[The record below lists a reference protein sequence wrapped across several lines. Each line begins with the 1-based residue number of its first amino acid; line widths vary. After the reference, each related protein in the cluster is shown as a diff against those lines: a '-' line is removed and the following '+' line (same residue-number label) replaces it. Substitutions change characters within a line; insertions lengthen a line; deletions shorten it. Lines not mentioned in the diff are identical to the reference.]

1 MYLFVVE
8 LNLSYSRIRLVRS
21 KKKRGARMM
30 IPTEMQWNA
39 LLQRHATV
47 TVHAKGQQVTGDL
60 YNVTDEQVILIVPNK
75 QELFEVISRAD
86 IDDIS
91 W

>member
-39 LLQRHATV
+39 LLQRH
-47 TVHAKGQQVTGDL
+47 
-60 YNVTDEQVILIVPNK
+60 EQVILIVPNK

>member
-1 MYLFVVE
+1 
-8 LNLSYSRIRLVRS
+8 
-21 KKKRGARMM
+21 M

-47 TVHAKGQQVTGDL
+47 TVIVKGQKITGDL

-75 QELFEVISRAD
+75 QDLFEVIARAD
-86 IDDIS
+86 IDEIN

>member
-1 MYLFVVE
+1 MV
-8 LNLSYSRIRLVRS
+8 
-21 KKKRGARMM
+21 
-30 IPTEMQWNA
+30 PTEMQWNA

-47 TVHAKGQQVTGDL
+47 TIYTKGQKVTGDL

-75 QELFEVISRAD
+75 QNLFEVISRMD

>member
-1 MYLFVVE
+1 
-8 LNLSYSRIRLVRS
+8 
-21 KKKRGARMM
+21 M

-47 TVHAKGQQVTGDL
+47 TVHTKNQKVTGDL

-75 QELFEVISRAD
+75 QDLFEVIPRVD
-86 IDDIS
+86 IYDIT

>member
-1 MYLFVVE
+1 
-8 LNLSYSRIRLVRS
+8 
-21 KKKRGARMM
+21 M

-47 TVHAKGQQVTGDL
+47 TVYVKGEKVTGDL
-60 YNVTDEQVILIVPNK
+60 YNVTDERVILIVPSK
-75 QELFEVISRAD
+75 QDLFEVISRMD

>member
-8 LNLSYSRIRLVRS
+8 LNLSYLYVSQRKRS
-21 KKKRGARMM
+21 GHKM

-47 TVHAKGQQVTGDL
+47 TVIVKGQKITGDL

-75 QELFEVISRAD
+75 QDLFEVIARAD
-86 IDDIS
+86 IDEIN